1 MRKERHNSRRV
12 SRYSNDTKGNSTR
25 VSKSRTPKKLK
36 LKKSVKKFFSSL
48 AFTVSICMIIGSIG
62 INMIT
67 KDVAH
72 LNKAM
77 LEGRY
82 SHSEIVKIED
92 VPENMKN
99 AIIAIED
106 SRFYSHKGIDL
117 IGLTRALLKNCI
129 KGTSEGAS
137 TIEMQISKNLVTSS
151 EQTYE
156 RKFKDMRVAHEM
168 NKIMTKD
175 EILQVYLNSIYLNRG
190 ATGIK
195 SGARIFFAK
204 DVSELNLAECAMLAG
219 ITKNPAKYTPYNIEE
234 ITLKDNRKTLEK
246 TLLFSEVN
254 EDNDNKSK
262 MDEKVVNHLL
272 DLGLI
277 DEEQQQS
284 ILDGNLIVQK
294 AVLNPD
300 SVSRSHVVLNRM
312 RDLNFISKKQYED
325 ALATKIV
332 IDTSL
337 K

>member
-1 MRKERHNSRRV
+1 MRKERPSSRRV
-12 SRYSNDTKGNSTR
+12 SRYSSDTKGNSTR
-25 VSKSRTPKKLK
+25 VSKSRKPKKLK
-36 LKKSVKKFFSSL
+36 IKKSVKKFFSSL
-48 AFTVSICMIIGSIG
+48 AFTVSICMIIGSLG

-82 SHSEIVKIED
+82 SHSEIVKIDD

-99 AIIAIED
+99 AIVAIED

-117 IGLTRALLKNCI
+117 IGLTRAFIKNAI
-129 KGTSEGAS
+129 KGTNEGAS
-137 TIEMQISKNLVTSS
+137 TIEMQISKNLVTSN
-151 EQTYE
+151 EQTFE

-195 SGARIFFAK
+195 AGARIFFAK

-234 ITLKDNRKTLEK
+234 ITLKDTKKTLEK
-246 TLLFSEVN
+246 TLLFTEVDAN
-254 EDNDNKSK
+254 NNKSK
-262 MDEKVVNHLL
+262 MNEKVVTHLL

-277 DEEQQQS
+277 TEEQQQS

-294 AVLNPD
+294 AVLNPE
-300 SVSRSHVVLNRM
+300 SVNRSHIVLNRM
-312 RDLNFISKKQYED
+312 RDLNYISKKQYED